1 MFEIDTKLV
10 ATAQEGDEHALE
22 MLLLGV
28 QDQVHNLSMRMLIN
42 PDDAREA
49 TQEILILVLTKLSTF
64 RHESAFTTWVYRV
77 AANYLV
83 AARKI
88 RDRDPGLSFAVYAA
102 DLESGLMADPPV
114 APDDAVM
121 INELRISC
129 TMAMLLCLD
138 LNHRVAYVLGDILEV
153 EHLQAAEILETSAAA
168 YRKRLS
174 RARQE
179 VVAFTSS
186 HCGIVERTASCSC
199 LRRLPAARK
208 LGRVRADNIS
218 YERSG
223 AQHSFDVVQG
233 RVDSVVGG
241 LKALELQRGVQGFRC
256 PPDMLSRIKEIISP
270 PG

>member
-1 MFEIDTKLV
+1 MFKIDTKLV
-10 ATAQEGDEHALE
+10 SAAQEGNQQALE
-22 MLLLGV
+22 TLLLGV
-28 QDQVHNLSMRMLIN
+28 QDNVHNLSMRMLVN

-77 AANYLV
+77 AANYLGT
-83 AARKI
+83 ARKI

-114 APDDAVM
+114 APDDALMV
-121 INELRISC
+121 NELRISC

-138 LNHRVAYVLGDILEV
+138 LNHRLAYVLGDILEFD
-153 EHLQAAEILETSAAA
+153 HLQAAEILEITAAA

-174 RARQE
+174 RARRA
-179 VVAFTSS
+179 VIAFTSS
-186 HCGIVERTASCSC
+186 HCGIVEKTARCSC
-199 LRRLPAARK
+199 PRRLPVARK
-208 LGRVRADNIS
+208 LGRVRPDEASHARQGAHS
-218 YERSG
+218 YD
-223 AQHSFDVVQG
+223 DVQR

-256 PPDMLSRIKEIISP
+256 PPNMLSRIKEVISP
-270 PG
+270 PD